1 VSFALD
7 TSVVLRLLV
16 GTPEPQAQLA
26 HAAIA
31 GASEAVGIS
40 DLVIAETYHALR
52 HHYGVT
58 ASDAIRALH
67 SLLSDRR
74 IRALGGA
81 FDVLG
86 DMLDENRSA
95 SRAGLV
101 DRLIAAE
108 YREVARETI
117 TFDRDMAHLTGARTL
132 DPNA

>member
-1 VSFALD
+1 MSIALD

-16 GTPEPQAQLA
+16 GTPEPQAQMA

-31 GASEAVGIS
+31 GASEAVGVS

-58 ASDAIRALH
+58 VSDALQALH
-67 SLLSDRR
+67 SLLRDRR
-74 IRALGGA
+74 IRALGCA
-81 FDVLG
+81 FEVLG
-86 DMLDENRSA
+86 DMRDENRLA

-108 YREVARETI
+108 YRESARETL
-117 TFDRDMAHLTGARTL
+117 TFDRDMARLSGARML
-132 DPNA
+132 E